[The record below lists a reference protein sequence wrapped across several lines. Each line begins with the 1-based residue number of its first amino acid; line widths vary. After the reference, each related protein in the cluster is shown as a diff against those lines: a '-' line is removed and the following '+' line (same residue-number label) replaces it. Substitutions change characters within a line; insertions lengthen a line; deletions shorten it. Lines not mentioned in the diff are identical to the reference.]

1 MVMFNANNRMLSLV
15 STTSAFFEE
24 LPGGFDPRRLN
35 GDFRTFTV
43 DGASF
48 KDPLSVPGWCISNG
62 ADAEKTTAHLGLR
75 SQTHPFTRTIL
86 ESPIAEVT
94 DLRYPSMAEPL

>member
-1 MVMFNANNRMLSLV
+1 MFNANNNMLSLV
-15 STTSAFFEE
+15 STTSALFEG
-24 LPGGFDPRRLN
+24 LPGGFDLYRLN
-35 GDFRTFTV
+35 EDFRTFTF

-48 KDPLSVPGWCISNG
+48 KEPLSVRGWCISNE

-75 SQTHPFTRTIL
+75 SQTRPFTRTIL

-94 DLRYPSMAEPL
+94 NLRYPSMAETL